1 LIPYHHLNNY
11 KMSSVFRTSYAPV
24 AASVTQEKLKEILAQ
39 RKWRTVDIKISQED
53 LEENIWFLN
62 DAVVLRQSSEG
73 VPLMTTTAIY
83 GPIKENTTVALT
95 PGEGTGVRVI
105 SEGMMGESL
114 VEQLETLERNAEMPK
129 EGNAVTVHSNWV
141 SSKDGGMLPN
151 LDPSANVFGS
161 TGSLYVN
168 ELAVVFPVL
177 DVSHPDYEKTLAFYG
192 GKLLKPREPF
202 YLGFKDTLFGMEY
215 DTSLPDYIRNYAMSP
230 IGGGGMFVEHHPFP
244 HIFLPKPTENGQ
256 VFCEAKVTLG
266 HKVVNP
272 EHDIPQIIF
281 TTFRI
286 PSDGSAIAIKP
297 STIHNDSFTNGRLTV
312 FVANTPA
319 DTVAF
324 RQTAPF
330 TNIVVKD
337 KESQVKKL
345 S

>member
-1 LIPYHHLNNY
+1 
-11 KMSSVFRTSYAPV
+11 MSSVFRASYAPV
-24 AASVTQEKLKEILAQ
+24 VATVTPEKLKEILAQ
-39 RKWRTVDIKISQED
+39 RKWQTVEIKISQED
-53 LEENIWFLN
+53 LEENIWFLD
-62 DAVVLRQSSEG
+62 DAVVLRKSSEG

-83 GPIKENTTVALT
+83 GPIKPNTTVALT
-95 PGEGTGVRVI
+95 PGHGTAVSVI
-105 SEGMMGESL
+105 LGAPARESL
-114 VEQLETLERNAEMPK
+114 VNQLEALEKTAKKPK
-129 EGNAVTVHSNWV
+129 EGNAVIVHSNWV

-168 ELAVVFPVL
+168 EVEVTFPVL
-177 DVSHPDYEKTLAFYG
+177 DVNHPDYDATLAFYG
-192 GKLLKPREPF
+192 AKLLKPKEPF
-202 YLGFKDTLFGMEY
+202 YLGFNETLFGMEY
-215 DTSLPDYIRNYAMSP
+215 DTTLPDYIRNYAMSP

-244 HIFLPKPTENGQ
+244 HIFLPKPTQNGQ

-266 HKVVNP
+266 HKVLHP

-286 PSDGSAIAIKP
+286 PSDGSALAIKP
-297 STIHNDSFTNGRLTV
+297 SAIHNDSFTNGRLAV

-330 TNIVVKD
+330 TSIVVKD
-337 KESQVKKL
+337 NDPKIEKPKHLAV
-345 S
+345 